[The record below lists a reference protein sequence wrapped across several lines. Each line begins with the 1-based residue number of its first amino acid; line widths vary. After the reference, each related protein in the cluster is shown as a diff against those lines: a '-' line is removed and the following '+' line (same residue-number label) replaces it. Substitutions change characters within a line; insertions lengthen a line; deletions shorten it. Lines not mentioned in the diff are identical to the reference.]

1 MEVVLEKLN
10 KEIAVVLLSGG
21 MDSAVCVGIAVNQ
34 GYEVAALHLN
44 YGQKTQSKELDCFNN
59 ICKHYNIEKKLV
71 VDINHLS
78 QIGGSSLTDSKMEIE
93 KGSLDKN
100 EIPNSYVPFRNAN
113 ILAIATSY
121 AEVIGASA
129 LFIGATQVD
138 FSGYPDCRK
147 SFFDAF
153 QQVIN
158 LGTKPETQ
166 IKIETPIIDFSKS
179 DIVKKGIELNVPF
192 QFTWSCYKSEEY
204 ACGECDSCLLRL
216 KGFEIAGSTDPIKYL
231 EN

>member
-1 MEVVLEKLN
+1 MKKQFGSLMG

-21 MDSAVCVGIAVNQ
+21 MDSAVCTAIAIEQ
-34 GYEVAALHLN
+34 GFEVAALHLN
-44 YGQKTQSKELDCFNN
+44 YGQKTQNKELICFQN

-78 QIGGSSLTDSKMEIE
+78 QIGGSSLTDNRMEIE
-93 KGSLDKN
+93 VGSLDKS

-113 ILAIATSY
+113 ILAIATSW
-121 AEVIGASA
+121 AEVIGAKA

-153 QQVIN
+153 QMVIN
-158 LGTKPETQ
+158 YGTKPETQ
-166 IKIETPIIDFSKS
+166 ITIVTPIIDYTKAE
-179 DIVKKGIELNVPF
+179 IVKKGIELKVPF
-192 QFTWSCYKSEEY
+192 NYTWSCYKSEKA
-204 ACGECDSCLLRL
+204 ACGTCDSCLLRL
-216 KGFEIAGSTDPIKYL
+216 KGFESAGANDPILYQI
-231 EN
+231 